1 LINDSVVPT
10 PDPPYIGGFE
20 ILGEIG
26 RGGMGVVYRARD
38 PALQRELAIKLQSGN
53 WEDHPEEME
62 RFLREARILAKI
74 NHPNV
79 VQIYSVGTHEGAP
92 FFAMELLEQAVADA
106 ARLKMPSIAQLKRWM
121 LDAARG
127 LASIHEMGVVHRDIK
142 PANLLLTTPTSVE
155 SEHVKIADLGIAS
168 ASDLFGG
175 RLTQAGMVLGTTGY
189 LAPEA
194 WFPEVTLDG
203 RADQYALGV
212 VYFELLTGRS
222 PHAFQSDAE
231 AIQVMMAPPD
241 APDVRSFRA
250 DIDDAT
256 AELIRRM
263 LKPRP
268 RDRFETSA
276 DLVQAMLATMPPGTA
291 DYRVPTP
298 RPIVRPAMRS
308 DAEAT
313 RVRLEQAPTA
323 PSHAERK
330 KASSTGLQAWA
341 MLLPALLLMPIL
353 AWYFLVYAGK
363 SKAPAPDG
371 LDESTE
377 EVVVDDKD
385 TLGGASPASA
395 AHSAWADYLLGHY
408 TLKTESTQATW
419 ILSLLDHDNG
429 ALRAELAGL
438 DDKPI
443 MLTATVDAQTDEVR
457 GDSTWTVSRVSFK
470 GKNGFE
476 MVLRIEFDEEQT
488 LGSGVMKR
496 GNRDERLTIIDGT
509 DL

>member
-1 LINDSVVPT
+1 MHPT
-10 PDPPYIGGFE
+10 DHPPYIGGFE

-53 WEDHPEEME
+53 WEQHPEEME

-106 ARLKMPSIAQLKRWM
+106 ARLRMPGVAQLKRWM

-127 LASIHEMGVVHRDIK
+127 LAAIHDMGVVHRDIK

-194 WFPEVTLDG
+194 WFPDAVLDG

-222 PHAFQSDAE
+222 PHTFQSDAE
-231 AIQVMMAPPD
+231 AINVMMSPPD
-241 APDVRSFRA
+241 APDVRSFRP

-256 AELIRRM
+256 AELIARM

-268 RDRFETSA
+268 RDRFESSA
-276 DLVQAMLATMPPGTA
+276 ELVQAMLSTMPAGTA

-298 RPIVRPAMRS
+298 RPIARPAARA
-308 DAEAT
+308 DADVT
-313 RVRLEQAPTA
+313 RVRLEEGPTLA
-323 PSHAERK
+323 RKDAGGTSPSR
-330 KASSTGLQAWA
+330 TLQTWA

-363 SKAPAPDG
+363 SVAPEAPRVV
-371 LDESTE
+371 ESTE
-377 EVVVDDKD
+377 EESGDTEDPAVVVVPAQA
-385 TLGGASPASA
+385 AS
-395 AHSAWADYLLGHY
+395 SAWADYLLGHY
-408 TLKTESTQATW
+408 TLKTESTEATW
-419 ILSLLDHDNG
+419 ILSLLEHDNG
-429 ALRAELAGL
+429 DLRAELAGL

-443 MLTATVDAQTDEVR
+443 KLRATVDSQVDEIR
-457 GDSTWTVSRVSFK
+457 GDSTWTISRVSFK
-470 GKNGFE
+470 GKGGFE

-488 LGSGVMKR
+488 IGSGVMKR
-496 GNRDERLTIIDGT
+496 AGIDERLTIVDGT